1 MNNAKTPIE
10 KLPANIKVV
19 GEKPLVDPA
28 SIPAYEEPAKFCKL
42 GEVRKEH
49 QPDGIYTL
57 IMKEFMMPIDP
68 NTYFITSGEAVAK
81 AERLEKDIWLMAGKA
96 RQLKN
101 LLKKARGPAVYL
113 ETERGLEDQ
122 TIILKRKNP
131 RNKDK
136 NGKDKE

>member
-1 MNNAKTPIE
+1 MTVKTP
-10 KLPANIKVV
+10 PV
-19 GEKPLVDPA
+19 EKPVTPAIDPA
-28 SIPAYEEPAKFCKL
+28 SIPAYQEPAKFCKL
-42 GEVRKEH
+42 GETRKEH
-49 QPDGIYTL
+49 QPDGIYQL

-122 TIILKRKNP
+122 AIILKRKNP
-131 RNKDK
+131 RNPKPEKVDKKD
-136 NGKDKE
+136 

>member
-1 MNNAKTPIE
+1 
-10 KLPANIKVV
+10 
-19 GEKPLVDPA
+19 
-28 SIPAYEEPAKFCKL
+28 
-42 GEVRKEH
+42 
-49 QPDGIYTL
+49 
-57 IMKEFMMPIDP
+57 MKDFIAPIDP

-122 TIILKRKNP
+122 IIILKRKNP